1 MSASTSRNE
10 RRANWRAL
18 AVGQGTAGG
27 EHVEAQLQ
35 HVVLADGAHASLGL
49 GHLVEFLGCL
59 QVLAGDVHLF
69 AGQQQTEIEADGLHG
84 HLLGFGEEARLCL
97 AVAQWFYAAV
107 PLQVVHAEEW
117 LREGDGHGQRHELI
131 ARPAATR
138 LVQIVERRLHRER
151 AARGPQ
157 LLRRPAGTS
166 CSACSTTV
174 PFPTA
179 TLLAAG
185 RPGSCATANRLSAVR
200 LRLPLHRCSGG
211 APSLCS
217 RRVRGAACPHEPN
230 LSVATRRG
238 TKDSVVS

>member
-1 MSASTSRNE
+1 MSAS
-10 RRANWRAL
+10 AL

-107 PLQVVHAEEW
+107 PLQVVHAEER

-131 ARPAATR
+131 ARPAAAR
-138 LVQIVERRLHRER
+138 LVQIVERRLHAER

-157 LLRRPAGTS
+157 PVGLLVRAVALVPRRCRSRQRHFWQQVGP
-166 CSACSTTV
+166 V
-174 PFPTA
+174 
-179 TLLAAG
+179 AA
-185 RPGSCATANRLSAVR
+185 P
-200 LRLPLHRCSGG
+200 LPIG
-211 APSLCS
+211 
-217 RRVRGAACPHEPN
+217 
-230 LSVATRRG
+230 
-238 TKDSVVS
+238 